1 MPPRPALLLS
11 TLLVG
16 GLLSGLLAGCG
27 SDDGARDQRAGEN
40 RRSSQSPTQSSTS
53 AATQA
58 PESGAATPTSPQ
70 ATPRTD
76 AEKKERDQKMAP
88 PTAPRARTDRSS
100 KPGDHLLA
108 AESLPRLGGGAAWEV
123 RTTGPEHSRPVGAC
137 QKTPL
142 VDIGA
147 VTAVRR
153 VFVGPEESGMR
164 TRQVVAEFADAK
176 SAWRAHEVL
185 AAWRDDC
192 EQRLQRRSDVGPM
205 EDVDLEV
212 RATGAHYRAVLGS
225 RDRRR
230 TTGFGIVRTGR
241 WLSIVEIRATPSDY
255 PARWSPSS
263 RAVRRIADTFA

>member
-16 GLLSGLLAGCG
+16 GLLSGLLVGCG
-27 SDDGARDQRAGEN
+27 SDDGARDQRAGED
-40 RRSSQSPTQSSTS
+40 RRSRSATPSPTS
-53 AATQA
+53 AATEA
-58 PESGAATPTSPQ
+58 PTSEAATPQP
-70 ATPRTD
+70 TPRTD
-76 AEKKERDQKMAP
+76 AEKKDRDQKLAP
-88 PTAPRARTDRSS
+88 PTAPRARTERSS

-108 AESLPRLGGGAAWEV
+108 AESLPRLGGGATWQV